1 MCTTS
6 SGNVSNGTEY
16 VQLEREISMLRQL
29 TDSEKRQVSE
39 AINQLTLGLYLST
52 DELFEKQILDN
63 IVSLMRLVSDD
74 YEVN

>member
-1 MCTTS
+1 
-6 SGNVSNGTEY
+6 
-16 VQLEREISMLRQL
+16 MLRQL

-52 DELFEKQILDN
+52 YEFLEKQILDN
-63 IVSLMRLVSDD
+63 IASLMSLVSDD